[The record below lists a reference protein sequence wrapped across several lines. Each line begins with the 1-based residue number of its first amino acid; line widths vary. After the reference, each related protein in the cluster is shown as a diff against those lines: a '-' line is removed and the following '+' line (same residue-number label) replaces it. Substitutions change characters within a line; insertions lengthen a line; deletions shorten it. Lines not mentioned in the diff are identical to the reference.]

1 MHNQNK
7 KHRLLVLV
15 PALMLCG
22 ALHAQITSVHGTVSD
37 DMGTLIGATVCEID
51 NTGRIINSTVTDM
64 NGNFTMPV
72 KNPKNKIRF
81 TYVGCKPQLL
91 PIDQTTYQITLTSA
105 TQLKE
110 VTVTARRRTIGNNL
124 SVPEREISYA
134 KQGVDMKNLEGLG
147 VTSIDEALQG
157 QIAGLDIIG
166 NSGDLGSGSTLR
178 LRGSSSLSSL
188 TDSNPLIVVDGNVRS
203 VDMSNFD
210 LAGANEEKFAEL
222 LNINPEDIAAI
233 NVLKDAAATAVYGS
247 AGW

>member
-81 TYVGCKPQLL
+81 TYVGCKPGCAYRPDDLSDHADL
-91 PIDQTTYQITLTSA
+91 SH
-105 TQLKE
+105 
-110 VTVTARRRTIGNNL
+110 TA
-124 SVPEREISYA
+124 
-134 KQGVDMKNLEGLG
+134 EGG
-147 VTSIDEALQG
+147 HC
-157 QIAGLDIIG
+157 
-166 NSGDLGSGSTLR
+166 
-178 LRGSSSLSSL
+178 
-188 TDSNPLIVVDGNVRS
+188 DGTPPHHR
-203 VDMSNFD
+203 
-210 LAGANEEKFAEL
+210 
-222 LNINPEDIAAI
+222 
-233 NVLKDAAATAVYGS
+233 
-247 AGW
+247 